1 MKKLLF
7 LVLLVCQCAWA
18 EEPMIL
24 TTEDAPPT
32 NMLAADGKTII
43 GSATEQ
49 IHELFKRAGIPYTI
63 TLYPW
68 VRAITMATNDR
79 NTCVYSTTRTEP
91 REDQFRWV
99 GPVAPNDWVL
109 YAKEDSKITLTAL
122 NDAKK
127 FRVGGY
133 RGDAVALYLE
143 EHGFKL
149 DNATNDEQS
158 LKKLLAGRIDL
169 MATGSSSGPWV
180 AKKAGVKIKPVLN
193 FQKTSLYL
201 ACSLSVSEATV
212 NKLNAV
218 LKEMEKDGTTEKI
231 NRKYQ

>member
-7 LVLLVCQCAWA
+7 LALLVFQCAWA

-63 TLYPW
+63 TMYPW

-91 REDQFRWV
+91 RENQFRWV

-109 YAKEDSKITLTAL
+109 FAKEDSKITLTAL
-122 NDAKK
+122 NEAKK
-127 FRVGGY
+127 YRVGGY
-133 RGDAVALYLE
+133 RGDAVALFLE
-143 EHGFKL
+143 EQGFRL

-169 MATGSSSGPWV
+169 MATGSFSGAWV
-180 AKKAGVKIKPVLN
+180 AKKAGVRIKPVLN
-193 FQKTSLYL
+193 FQKTALYL
-201 ACSLSVSEATV
+201 ACSLSVSESTV
-212 NKLNAV
+212 NKLNTI

>member
-7 LVLLVCQCAWA
+7 LALLALQCAWA
-18 EEPMIL
+18 EETMIL

-49 IHELFKRAGIPYTI
+49 IQELFKRAGIPYTI

-91 REDQFRWV
+91 RENQFRWV

-109 YAKEDSKITLTAL
+109 FAKEDSKITLSAL

-143 EHGFKL
+143 EQGFKL

-169 MATGSSSGPWV
+169 MATGGFSGAWV
-180 AKKAGVKIKPVLN
+180 AKKAGVRIKPVLN

-201 ACSLSVSEATV
+201 ACSLSVPEATA
-212 NKLNAV
+212 NKLNGI
-218 LKEMEKDGTTEKI
+218 LREMEKDGTVEKI
-231 NRKYQ
+231 NKKYQ

>member
-7 LVLLVCQCAWA
+7 LALLAFQCAWA
-18 EEPMIL
+18 EETMIL

-63 TLYPW
+63 ALYPW

-91 REDQFRWV
+91 RENQFRWV

-109 YAKEDSKITLTAL
+109 YAKEDSKITLVTL
-122 NDAKK
+122 NDARKY
-127 FRVGGY
+127 RVGGY

-143 EHGFKL
+143 EQKFKL

-169 MATGSSSGPWV
+169 MATGSSSGAWV

-201 ACSLSVSEATV
+201 ACSLSVAESTV
-212 NKLNAV
+212 NKLNAI